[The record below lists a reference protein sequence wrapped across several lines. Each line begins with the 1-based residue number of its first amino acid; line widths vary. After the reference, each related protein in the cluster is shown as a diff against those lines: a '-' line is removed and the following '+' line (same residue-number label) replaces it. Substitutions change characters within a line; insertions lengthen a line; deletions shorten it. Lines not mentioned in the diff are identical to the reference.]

1 MLEKIK
7 EYFVNK
13 KEQHHH
19 DYDLTFDNVA
29 IPEVHTHKPPEHEYE
44 YDTDNQPP
52 ISYDNVAI
60 PEVHLKKK
68 EH

>member
-7 EYFVNK
+7 EYFLAK
-13 KEQHHH
+13 KEQKHH

-29 IPEVHTHKPPEHEYE
+29 IPEIHTHKPVEPESAE
-44 YDTDNQPP
+44 DAKPP

-60 PEVHLKKK
+60 PEVHITKK
-68 EH
+68 ER